1 MARLLSVDLF
11 NADLSQ
17 CGRDGGH
24 SPFYQKTI
32 WVILLKTGQ
41 NCDIEGKNSKCQ
53 FFNAIIWK

>member
-41 NCDIEGKNSKCQ
+41 NCDIEGKSSV
-53 FFNAIIWK
+53 